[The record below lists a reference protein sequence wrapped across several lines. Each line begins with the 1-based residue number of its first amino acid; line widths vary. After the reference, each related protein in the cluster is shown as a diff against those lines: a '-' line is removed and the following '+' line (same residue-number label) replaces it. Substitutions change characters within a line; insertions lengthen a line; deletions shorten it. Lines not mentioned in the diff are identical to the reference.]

1 VTTPVIAS
9 MCPEPS
15 SSTPAIE
22 RAAVGLLCAAAV
34 VGPLALGSTGP
45 WARFGLE
52 AAMAVAATL
61 WAVSGP
67 RDRRP
72 LLVPLGIAAVLL
84 LQLVPLP
91 DGLLMSVAPVSAGRW
106 KVAHEGLAAGWGT
119 VSVDP
124 GASATAIRRLL
135 LGLATIAAVTS
146 LARTPAHRRWF
157 YTALATAAALVWAAA
172 FVFPVNADDRAVMGF
187 FSLRGPIDFWISPH
201 RAPVQ
206 TSGCGYLDW
215 VTVGDRRYQADGP
228 ISGDGFGT
236 YIYSNHYA
244 NALCLTLPALWA
256 MWMML
261 SARRRLPD
269 VVRFAVL
276 LAGMALAGWTTGSL
290 ASSRAGTAALAFAAI
305 VFISLAAPSRWL
317 RWPAAGLAA
326 GGALGLVAFVATFQ
340 GPFAAWLD
348 ILPDA
353 VQAKLAN
360 LLVDGRI
367 VAAKVAGRMFL
378 AAPLLGTGLGTYG
391 DLFPAI
397 TKGENIM
404 FFAHNEY
411 AQLLAES
418 GLLGVGLLATAACTL
433 GARFRRFCRDRLAV
447 ARQIDAGAWAA
458 VAGVAAHSVFDWGMH
473 APANAFL
480 TCIVTGL
487 ALSSVATRGTRAT
500 AGQASLLARG
510 SAVVLAAACLSVVP
524 FLARDA
530 FTAHTL
536 DVLRRATTAAR
547 VAALEPDVASA
558 APQLRD
564 AIRTGTRASRLD
576 PGDWHLAAL
585 LAQANLQLAHVADDE
600 EERRAAEAA
609 VTDWMHRARRATAV
623 ARGLP
628 EPLPPSP
635 Q

>member
-1 VTTPVIAS
+1 

-261 SARRRLPD
+261 SARRRIPD
-269 VVRFAVL
+269 VVRFGVL
-276 LAGMALAGWTTGSL
+276 VAAMALAAWTTGPL
-290 ASSRAGTAALAFAAI
+290 AKSRAGTAALGFAA
-305 VFISLAAPSRWL
+305 VVYLALVARSRWARWPTATLAATIT
-317 RWPAAGLAA
+317 A
-326 GGALGLVAFVATFQ
+326 GLVAFVATFQ
-340 GPFAAWLD
+340 GPLSGLLR

-353 VQAKLAN
+353 IETRLAA
-360 LLVDGRI
+360 LLVDTRI
-367 VAAKVAGRMFL
+367 VAAQVGGRMFL
-378 AAPLLGTGLGTYG
+378 ASPLLGTGLGTYG
-391 DLFPAI
+391 DVFPAI
-397 TKGENIM
+397 VRGEHIM
-404 FFAHNEY
+404 YFAHNEY
-411 AQLLAES
+411 AQFLAET
-418 GLLGVGLLATAACTL
+418 GLLGAGLLAIAAWML
-433 GARFRRFCRDRLAV
+433 GSRLRRFCLERPPAG
-447 ARQIDAGAWAA
+447 RQIDAGAWAA
-458 VAGVAAHSVFDWGMH
+458 LAGVAAHSVFDWGMH
-473 APANAFL
+473 APANAL
-480 TCIVTGL
+480 LACIVTGL
-487 ALSSVATRGTRAT
+487 ALSSVAPRPAPAAT
-500 AGQASLLARG
+500 AAPTAAGRWPTVAF
-510 SAVVLAAACLSVVP
+510 AAACLATLP
-524 FLARDA
+524 LLARDA
-530 FTAHTL
+530 STAATL
-536 DVLRRATTAAR
+536 DTLRGATTAAR
-547 VAALEPDVASA
+547 LAALKPDA
-558 APQLRD
+558 APPAEPLLRAAID
-564 AIRTGTRASRLD
+564 AGSRTARLD
-576 PGDWHLAAL
+576 PADGRLAVFMGQAHVHLA
-585 LAQANLQLAHVADDE
+585 QVSDDE
-600 EERRAAEAA
+600 AGRAAAELAA
-609 VTDWMHRARRATAV
+609 DAWFQKARRVWAV
-623 ARGLP
+623 PRGIP
-628 EPLPPSP
+628 EPLPPAP
-635 Q
+635 K

>member
-1 VTTPVIAS
+1 MTRLPSTTTDWAS
-9 MCPEPS
+9 GVEGVAVSLLC
-15 SSTPAIE
+15 I
-22 RAAVGLLCAAAV
+22 AAVA
-34 VGPLALGSTGP
+34 GPLALGATGP

-52 AAMAVAATL
+52 AVVAVAAAL
-61 WAVSGP
+61 WALSGA
-67 RDRRP
+67 RDART
-72 LLVPLGIAAVLL
+72 LLVPLAIAGLFL

-91 DGLLMSVAPVSAGRW
+91 DRVLVGLAPVSAGRW
-106 KVAHEGLAAGWGT
+106 KVAHEGLAAGWAT

-124 GASATAIRRLL
+124 GATAAAIRRLL
-135 LGLATIAAVTS
+135 LGLAAIAAVSS
-146 LARTPAHRRWF
+146 LARTPAHRRWL
-157 YTALATAAALVWAAA
+157 YTALAVSAALIWVAA
-172 FVFPVNADDRAVMGF
+172 FVFPVDPDKRAVMGF
-187 FSLRGPIDFWISPH
+187 FSLRGPIQFWKSPE
-201 RAPVQ
+201 RGPLQ

-215 VTVGDRRYQADGP
+215 VTVGERRYQADGA

-236 YIYSNHYA
+236 YIYSNHFA

-276 LAGMALAGWTTGSL
+276 LAGMSLAGWTTGSL

-305 VFISLAAPSRWL
+305 VYISLAAPCRWL

-326 GGALGLVAFVATFQ
+326 GGALGLVAFVAAFQ

-353 VQAKLAN
+353 AQAKLAN

-397 TKGENIM
+397 MKGENIM

-418 GLLGVGLLATAACTL
+418 GLLGVGLLAAAAGTL
-433 GARFRRFCRDRLAV
+433 GARFWRFCRERPAA

-487 ALSSVATRGTRAT
+487 ALSSVAARGAPAT
-500 AGQASLLARG
+500 AGQTSLFARG
-510 SAVVLAAACLSVVP
+510 SAFALAAACLLVVP

-547 VAALEPDVASA
+547 VAALGPDIASA
-558 APQLRD
+558 APRLRD
-564 AIRTGTRASRLD
+564 AIRTGARASRLD
-576 PGDWHLAAL
+576 PGDWQLAAL
-585 LAQANLQLAHVADDE
+585 LAQANLQLAHVAVDE
-600 EERRAAEAA
+600 VERQATEAA
-609 VTDWMHRARRATAV
+609 VADWTHVARRATAV
-623 ARGLP
+623 TRGLP